1 MMRASLEP
9 DHPDTMTTVA
19 SPPPQTLSDRD
30 LAGAAWMLAGALAGC
45 TIDAGVKLLQSGF
58 DTPQIVLLRLL
69 FSLPF
74 VLGFAVASG
83 GVASLRPQRWRW
95 HAFRACC
102 ASGATFG
109 FFYALGELPL
119 VLAITIAFAAP
130 LMIAAL
136 SGPFLGE
143 AVGAVRWVGI
153 LVGFAGVLLALQP
166 GSVTWHPAM
175 LAALGSTLC
184 WSLLALS
191 ARRIGR
197 DEPSGAMVLGTM
209 PVSLLIGGALALPDW
224 VAPAGTDWLL
234 FALLG
239 ICGASVHYC
248 AVFAYRATRAS
259 VVAPMEYSSLIWAA
273 LLGWFVF
280 AEIPTPTTLA
290 GAIVIVAGGLVVLR
304 ARD

>member
-1 MMRASLEP
+1 
-9 DHPDTMTTVA
+9 MTTLA
-19 SPPPQTLSDRD
+19 SPAPPAISDRD
-30 LAGAAWMLAGALAGC
+30 LAGAAWMLVGALAGC
-45 TIDAGVKLLQSGF
+45 TIDTAVKLLQSGF
-58 DTPQIVLLRLL
+58 DTPQIVFLRLL
-69 FSLPF
+69 CSLPF
-74 VLGFAVASG
+74 VLAFAIAGG
-83 GVASLRPQRWRW
+83 GVASLRPQRWGW

-136 SGPFLGE
+136 SAPFLGE
-143 AVGAVRWVGI
+143 AVGGARWLGI
-153 LVGFAGVLLALQP
+153 LVGFGGVLLALQP

-191 ARRIGR
+191 ARRIGK

-209 PVSLLIGGALALPDW
+209 PLSLVIGAALGLPNW
-224 VAPAGTDWLL
+224 VMPSASDWLL

-239 ICGASVHYC
+239 FCGASVHYC
-248 AVFAYRATRAS
+248 AVFAYRSARAS
-259 VVAPMEYSSLIWAA
+259 LVAPMEYSSLIWAA
-273 LLGWFVF
+273 LLGYFVF
-280 AEIPTPTTLA
+280 AEIPTTTTLL
-290 GAIVIVAGGLVVLR
+290 GALVIVAGGMVVLR

>member
-1 MMRASLEP
+1 
-9 DHPDTMTTVA
+9 MTTVA
-19 SPPPQTLSDRD
+19 SSAPSALSDRN

-69 FSLPF
+69 FAFPF
-74 VLGFAVASG
+74 VIGFAIAGG
-83 GVASLRPQRWRW
+83 GVASLRPQRWRWRW

-143 AVGAVRWVGI
+143 SVGGPRWLGI
-153 LVGFAGVLLALQP
+153 LVGFGGVLIALQP
-166 GSVTWHPAM
+166 GSVVWHPAM

-209 PVSLLIGGALALPDW
+209 PLSLLIGTALALPDW

-239 ICGASVHYC
+239 FCGASVHYC

-259 VVAPMEYSSLIWAA
+259 IVAPMEYSSLIWAA

-280 AEIPTPTTLA
+280 AEIPTTTTLL
-290 GAIVIVAGGLVVLR
+290 GALVIVTGGMVVLR